1 MAETAPP
8 LIGTIA
14 RAAGDDDQR
23 RKGTRPSDETIY
35 QEIYGA
41 IVDHR
46 LAPGTKLTEDA
57 LGEVFGV
64 SRTRINR
71 VLQRLAH
78 ENIVTLQRN
87 RGASVAAPSIE
98 EAREVFAAR
107 RILESGI
114 VAAIAES
121 ASPEE
126 LTALSE
132 HVCSERDAEE
142 RGELSRTIQLSGG
155 FHLRV
160 AEILGNRALNEFLRE
175 LVSRTSLIIALYE
188 HAGAHY
194 CGHDDHDALV
204 EAIARGDSAAA
215 AAAMT
220 GHLQAIEDSLDL
232 AAPEAGDISLREV
245 FGRPLE
251 I

>member
-8 LIGTIA
+8 LIGA
-14 RAAGDDDQR
+14 PAQAAGDTEQGR
-23 RKGTRPSDETIY
+23 AGARPSDETIY
-35 QEIYGA
+35 QEIYRA

-46 LAPGTKLTEDA
+46 LAPGTKLAEDA

-107 RILESGI
+107 RIIESGI
-114 VAAIAES
+114 VAAIAEA

-126 LTALSE
+126 LTALRG
-132 HVCSERDAEE
+132 HVCSEREAEE

-160 AEILGNRALNEFLRE
+160 AEILGNRALSELLRE
-175 LVSRTSLIIALYE
+175 LVSRTSLLIALYE
-188 HAGAHY
+188 NAWAPYFVHVAH
-194 CGHDDHDALV
+194 GALV
-204 EAIARGDSAAA
+204 DAIARGDSAAA

-220 GHLQAIEDSLDL
+220 SHLQAIEDSLDL

-245 FGRPLE
+245 FGR
-251 I
+251 